1 MGPSHGAGKKGRPGS
16 IRPNSKP
23 TKQKLGSGASAGL
36 LPLLA
41 SIERKPMRINA
52 NQAALAGQRILR
64 ANAEATQKNFK
75 RLASG
80 IRLTT
85 ASDDSAA
92 LAMSQRLGAEIRSQD
107 QASRNSLDGVSAL
120 QTAEG
125 ALQQSSDILARMREL
140 SIQSSNGTLNDQ
152 DRATINQEYSQLSQE
167 LDRIANSTQFNGKNL
182 LDGSHSS
189 LSIQAGSGT
198 KAGIDQIEI
207 KLNKVDAGSLGISGT
222 SLGPGGDPKAA
233 IDALDKAI
241 DKVSNIRGS
250 IGSSI
255 KQLGRNVS
263 TLGSSVESL
272 KAANSRIQDAD
283 FATEVAERTRLAIQK
298 KAGIAVFKRSNEMK
312 SAALNLL

>member
-1 MGPSHGAGKKGRPGS
+1 
-16 IRPNSKP
+16 
-23 TKQKLGSGASAGL
+23 
-36 LPLLA
+36 
-41 SIERKPMRINA
+41 MRINA